1 LAEDKNLKITFI
13 DKNSTTCPVCS
24 NEFYREVLMTG
35 SGRLIAGKLTPE
47 LRRLYQPSK
56 KFGRINPLIYPIVV
70 CPECLFAAFVE
81 DFGKVNKKNV
91 QTLRDFSERRAQLVR
106 QTFGDVDFLDNRD
119 DRAGAASYVLALS
132 SYSFFDPNAS
142 PTVKRG
148 LCALRAAWLLDDLIQ
163 AATDEET
170 KNRYAHVQELMYDKA
185 NQFYFASL
193 ELMQNGKESTEKVV
207 LGPDIDK
214 NWGYEG
220 YLYTVSNLALKMG
233 YLVDDPEARA
243 IGYVKAKRVI
253 SKLFGSGKASK
264 SKPSEILDMSRELY
278 DKLNNCVTEIEA
290 QLGKKF
296 D

>member
-13 DKNSTTCPVCS
+13 DKNSTTCPVCF
-24 NEFYREVLMTG
+24 NEFYREALMTG

-70 CPECLFAAFVE
+70 CPECLFSAFSE
-81 DFGKVNKKNV
+81 DFSKLNKKYV
-91 QTLRDFSERRAQLVR
+91 EQLREFSERRTQLVR
-106 QTFGDVDFLDNRD
+106 QTFGDIDFLENRD
-119 DRAGAASYVLALS
+119 DRAGAASYLLAIS
-132 SYSFFDPNAS
+132 CYSFFDAGAS

-163 AATDEET
+163 ITTDEDT
-170 KNRYAHVQELMYDKA
+170 KARYTHVQEIMYAKA

-193 ELMQNGKESTEKVV
+193 DLMQTGKESTEKVA
-207 LGPDIDK
+207 LGPDVDK

-220 YLYTVSNLALKMG
+220 YLYTISFLALKMG
-233 YLVDDPEARA
+233 YLTEDPEARA

-278 DKLNNCVTEIEA
+278 DQLNSRVTEIEET
-290 QLGKKF
+290 LGKKF